1 MCFQIQLPSVSKS
14 IWNVLVVRAHPQT
27 HIARIS
33 FATLMAD
40 TSSSL
45 SSVQRGVKELEHRGL
60 LTCERAAGRAH
71 RSLFAINLDEAKKG
85 ITQTQ
90 KEVTLTRKGITQTQK
105 GVSHIQKGVSQTR
118 HGGRE
123 NINNNIKIK
132 NRARAPVSLSDW
144 RTMLG
149 PVEWKSARDRLQ
161 NFWNEHDHG
170 PSPWRRINSLIPPE
184 IYTEYAALWGWI
196 LPKEDEKCRSDLH

>member
-27 HIARIS
+27 HLARIS
-33 FATLMAD
+33 FTTLMRD

-45 SSVQRGVKELEHRGL
+45 SSVQRSVRELERRGL
-60 LTCERAAGRAH
+60 LRCQRASGRSH
-71 RSLFAINLDEAKKG
+71 RSLFEINLAEAKKG
-85 ITQTQ
+85 LTVTQN
-90 KEVTLTRKGITQTQK
+90 
-105 GVSHIQKGVSQTR
+105 GVSPTQRGVSQLPKGVLQTQNGASQNR

-123 NINNNIKIK
+123 NINNNINIK
-132 NRARAPVSLSDW
+132 NRARAANAPSYW
-144 RTMLG
+144 RQLLG
-149 PVEWKSARDRLQ
+149 PAEWRSGRERLQ

-184 IYTEYAALWGWI
+184 IYSEYAALWGWV
-196 LPKEDEKCRSDLH
+196 LPNEEEKCRPDLH